1 MNLMAQRPTW
11 LASRSL
17 LPTAWARAG
26 GGSTRIPL
34 LFVATLACALA
45 SLACQG
51 AAREST
57 PTTSP
62 PSLSVEVVTQDLAVG
77 DSRLTLVVLADGRP
91 LSEGAVHL
99 VFYYL
104 QDPQP
109 VVRAEADAVP
119 RLDQHEHAN
128 LADHVDLPFYV
139 AAVRF
144 DRAGP
149 WGMEA
154 QVNQPGSATRVARTR
169 LDVRE
174 QPVAPGV
181 GAAAPRS
188 TSKTLRTAPPEELSS
203 ALPIDP
209 ELYRLSIAEAIE
221 TGRPLVVAFATP
233 AFCQSRTCGPQ
244 LHVIEHLK
252 EVYGEQVNFIH
263 VEIYD
268 KPQEATRDL
277 RSARPSPTVTE
288 WRLPSEP
295 WVFVVD
301 GRGSIAARF
310 EGFVTLD
317 ELEPELRQVL
327 GRP

>member
-1 MNLMAQRPTW
+1 MTQLPPPP
-11 LASRSL
+11 LALPSL
-17 LPTAWARAG
+17 LAARRQRAG
-26 GGSTRIPL
+26 GRAL
-34 LFVATLACALA
+34 RVLFFLVVTFIYALT
-45 SLACQG
+45 SVACQA
-51 AAREST
+51 AARATT
-57 PTTSP
+57 PTTAP
-62 PSLSVEVVTQDLAVG
+62 PSLGVEVVTQDLAVG
-77 DSRLTLVVLADGRP
+77 DSRLAMVVLADGRP
-91 LSEGAVHL
+91 LSQGQVHL

-109 VVRAEADAVP
+109 VVRAEADAAP
-119 RLDQHEHAN
+119 RLDAHEHAN
-128 LADHVDLPFYV
+128 LADHVDVPFYV
-139 AAVRF
+139 AGVRF

-149 WGMEA
+149 WGVEV
-154 QVNQPGSATRVARTR
+154 QVDQPGSAAMVARTR

-181 GAAAPRS
+181 GSAAPRS
-188 TSKTLRTAPPEELSS
+188 ASKTLRSAPPEELSS

-209 ELYRLSIAEAIE
+209 ELYGLSIAEAIE

-252 EVYGEQVNFIH
+252 ERYGAEVNFVH

-268 KPQEATRDL
+268 KPQEAARDF

-301 GRGSIAARF
+301 AQGRIAARF
-310 EGFVTLD
+310 EGFVTVE

-327 GRP
+327 ARL